1 MLVGRG
7 VEDYLRSPFAEDIVQ
22 TGWQADIT
30 DDRRELELREFFFE
44 FEADVVHR
52 GLCIVEEDE
61 FLDSETCKLA
71 AEFGSDGSCCSC
83 DEDGLAAEVL
93 DDFVHGDLDFL
104 THQEVFDLDV
114 TDVVYRLSVHHLV
127 HRRGEEELD
136 AIVDGVSDDAV
147 FLLAGLFFCGE
158 EDGLGSGSCNHA
170 LELFFGADI
179 VDFLFGDDMGGMYV
193 SELDEAHDVMSG

>member
-1 MLVGRG
+1 MFVCGC
-7 VEDYLRSPFAEDIVQ
+7 VEDDLGSPFAEDIVQ
-22 TGWQADIT
+22 TGRQADIT
-30 DDRRELELREFFFE
+30 DDRRELELRELFFE

-52 GLCIVEEDE
+52 GLGVVEEDE

-93 DDFVHGDLDFL
+93 YDFVHGDLDFL

-114 TDVVYRLSVHHLV
+114 TDVVYWLSVHHFV

-136 AIVDGVSDDAV
+136 AVVDGVSDDAV

-158 EDGLGSGSCNHA
+158 EDGLGSGSDDHTT
-170 LELFFGADI
+170 ELFFIADI
-179 VDFLFGDDMGGMYV
+179 IDLLLGDDVIHVGV
-193 SELDEAHDVMSG
+193 AELDEAHDVMSG